1 VKIKQRKQKVLER
14 KVSNL
19 NCRVLTVA
27 AHCHLVYQ
35 TFSGTWKKKYLKKK
49 TKNYISRMSFDP

>member
-1 VKIKQRKQKVLER
+1 VKIKLRKQKVLES

-27 AHCHLVYQ
+27 AHCHLVCQ
-35 TFSGTWKKKYLKKK
+35 TFSGTWKKKIFEE
-49 TKNYISRMSFDP
+49 KNKELYQQDVI